1 VRGFAAFR
9 VLWLGQA
16 LALLGRE
23 MTWFALTLYAYGKTG
38 QATTLSLLGFF
49 HFLPL
54 ILLSPLAGALVD
66 RYPRKWAMLA
76 ADLGG
81 GLATGFL
88 LLLYLLGRL
97 EVWPLYVV
105 SALTGALSS
114 LHWPALSAALSAM
127 LEKRDYARASGM
139 MSLAESLAGVGAPI
153 LAAALLKPL
162 GLGGIFALDLLGASA
177 AVLSLLLVPIPNPR
191 LEAREKTSWIGEAL
205 FGFRFILERPPLLGL
220 QLMFFGINFLTT
232 LGSTVLPAMVLA
244 KTGMSEAALALVRS
258 AAGLGGVAGGFSF
271 PCGAD
276 PKKRVHGVFLGMA
289 LSSLALALMGAVEG
303 PSAWAVLAFLESLF
317 IPVLNGSNQAI
328 WQAKV
333 PLAVQGK
340 VFAARRMIAW
350 FANPLAMLLAGPL
363 ADRVFGPR
371 YGQGEGIALMLLL
384 FGSLGVF
391 WGFPATSSPG
401 CGKWKASSPTLRRT
415 RQPRRDQARTQGQGV
430 SPPMWLPSLPRKEG
444 ACRLPLWVSL
454 SSPRPSASLE
464 MGRLTEVQEVK
475 VGGRRRRVYQ
485 KAKKCSLALSP
496 ASGGVV

>member
-38 QATTLSLLGFF
+38 QATTLSLMGFF

-97 EVWPLYVV
+97 EVWPLYLV

-205 FGFRFILERPPLLGL
+205 FGFRFILERPSLLGL

-258 AAGLGGVAGGFSF
+258 AAGLGGVAGGLLLSLWGG
-271 PCGAD
+271 PR
-276 PKKRVHGVFLGMA
+276 KRVHGVFLGMA
-289 LSSLALALMGAVEG
+289 LSSLALALMGAVEE
-303 PSAWAVLAFLESLF
+303 PSAWAVLAFLGSFF

-333 PLAVQGK
+333 PLSVQGK

-350 FANPLAMLLAGPL
+350 CANPLAMLLAGPL

-391 WGFPATSSPG
+391 WGLSGYLLPKVREAEGLLPDA
-401 CGKWKASSPTLRRT
+401 KE
-415 RQPRRDQARTQGQGV
+415 DQA
-430 SPPMWLPSLPRKEG
+430 
-444 ACRLPLWVSL
+444 
-454 SSPRPSASLE
+454 
-464 MGRLTEVQEVK
+464 
-475 VGGRRRRVYQ
+475 
-485 KAKKCSLALSP
+485 P
-496 ASGGVV
+496 AP

>member
-1 VRGFAAFR
+1 MRGFAAFR

-97 EVWPLYVV
+97 KVWPLYLV

-232 LGSTVLPAMVLA
+232 LGSTVLPAMILA

-258 AAGLGGVAGGFSF
+258 AAGLGGVAGGLLLSLWGG
-271 PCGAD
+271 PR
-276 PKKRVHGVFLGMA
+276 KRVHGVFLGMA

-363 ADRVFGPR
+363 ADRVFGPQ

-384 FGSLGVF
+384 CGSLGVF
-391 WGFPATSSPG
+391 WGLSGYLLPKVREAEGLLPDA
-401 CGKWKASSPTLRRT
+401 KE
-415 RQPRRDQARTQGQGV
+415 DQA
-430 SPPMWLPSLPRKEG
+430 
-444 ACRLPLWVSL
+444 
-454 SSPRPSASLE
+454 
-464 MGRLTEVQEVK
+464 
-475 VGGRRRRVYQ
+475 
-485 KAKKCSLALSP
+485 P
-496 ASGGVV
+496 AP

>member
-66 RYPRKWAMLA
+66 RYPRKWAMLV

-177 AVLSLLLVPIPNPR
+177 AVLSLLLVPIPNLR

-205 FGFRFILERPPLLGL
+205 FGFRFILERPSLLGL

-258 AAGLGGVAGGFSF
+258 AAGLGGVAGGLLLSLWGG
-271 PCGAD
+271 PR
-276 PKKRVHGVFLGMA
+276 KRVHGVFLGMA

-333 PLAVQGK
+333 PLSVQGK

-350 FANPLAMLLAGPL
+350 CANPLAMLLAGPL

-384 FGSLGVF
+384 CGSLGVF
-391 WGFPATSSPG
+391 WGLSG
-401 CGKWKASSPTLRRT
+401 YLL
-415 RQPRRDQARTQGQGV
+415 PRVREVESLLPDAKEDQA
-430 SPPMWLPSLPRKEG
+430 
-444 ACRLPLWVSL
+444 
-454 SSPRPSASLE
+454 
-464 MGRLTEVQEVK
+464 
-475 VGGRRRRVYQ
+475 
-485 KAKKCSLALSP
+485 P
-496 ASGGVV
+496 AP

>member
-54 ILLSPLAGALVD
+54 ILLSPLAGTLVD

-205 FGFRFILERPPLLGL
+205 FGFRFILERPSLLGL
-220 QLMFFGINFLTT
+220 QLMFFGINLLTT

-258 AAGLGGVAGGFSF
+258 AAGLGGVAGGLLLSLWGG
-271 PCGAD
+271 PR
-276 PKKRVHGVFLGMA
+276 KRVHGVFLGMA

-303 PSAWAVLAFLESLF
+303 PSAWAVLAFLGSFF

-350 FANPLAMLLAGPL
+350 CANPLAMLLAGPL

-371 YGQGEGIALMLLL
+371 YGQGEGIALVLLL
-384 FGSLGVF
+384 CGSLGVF
-391 WGFPATSSPG
+391 WGLSGYLLPQVREVESLLPDA
-401 CGKWKASSPTLRRT
+401 KE
-415 RQPRRDQARTQGQGV
+415 DQA
-430 SPPMWLPSLPRKEG
+430 
-444 ACRLPLWVSL
+444 
-454 SSPRPSASLE
+454 
-464 MGRLTEVQEVK
+464 
-475 VGGRRRRVYQ
+475 
-485 KAKKCSLALSP
+485 P
-496 ASGGVV
+496 AP

>member
-23 MTWFALTLYAYGKTG
+23 MTWFALTLYAYQKTG

-258 AAGLGGVAGGFSF
+258 AAGLGGVAGGLLLSLWGG
-271 PCGAD
+271 PQ
-276 PKKRVHGVFLGMA
+276 KRVHGVFLGMA

-391 WGFPATSSPG
+391 WGLSG
-401 CGKWKASSPTLRRT
+401 YLL
-415 RQPRRDQARTQGQGV
+415 PRVREVESLLPDAKEDQAAA
-430 SPPMWLPSLPRKEG
+430 P
-444 ACRLPLWVSL
+444 
-454 SSPRPSASLE
+454 
-464 MGRLTEVQEVK
+464 
-475 VGGRRRRVYQ
+475 
-485 KAKKCSLALSP
+485 
-496 ASGGVV
+496 

>member
-1 VRGFAAFR
+1 
-9 VLWLGQA
+9 
-16 LALLGRE
+16 
-23 MTWFALTLYAYGKTG
+23 MTWFALTLYAYQKTG
-38 QATTLSLLGFF
+38 QATTLSLMGFF

-97 EVWPLYVV
+97 EVWPLYLV

-162 GLGGIFALDLLGASA
+162 GLGEIFALDLLGASA

-205 FGFRFILERPPLLGL
+205 FGFRFILERPSLLGL

-258 AAGLGGVAGGFSF
+258 AAGLGGVAGGLLLSLW
-271 PCGAD
+271 GG

-289 LSSLALALMGAVEG
+289 LSSLALALMGAVEE
-303 PSAWAVLAFLESLF
+303 PSAWAVLAFLGSFF
-317 IPVLNGSNQAI
+317 IPVLNGFNQAI

-333 PLAVQGK
+333 PLSVQGK

-391 WGFPATSSPG
+391 WGLSGYLLPKVREAEGLLPDA
-401 CGKWKASSPTLRRT
+401 KE
-415 RQPRRDQARTQGQGV
+415 DQA
-430 SPPMWLPSLPRKEG
+430 
-444 ACRLPLWVSL
+444 
-454 SSPRPSASLE
+454 
-464 MGRLTEVQEVK
+464 
-475 VGGRRRRVYQ
+475 
-485 KAKKCSLALSP
+485 P
-496 ASGGVV
+496 AP

>member
-1 VRGFAAFR
+1 MRGFAAFR

-16 LALLGRE
+16 LALVGRE
-23 MTWFALTLYAYGKTG
+23 MTWFALTLYAYQKTG
-38 QATTLSLLGFF
+38 QATTLSLMGFF

-88 LLLYLLGRL
+88 LFLFLLGRL
-97 EVWPLYVV
+97 EVWPLYLV

-191 LEAREKTSWIGEAL
+191 LEVPEKASLVQEAL
-205 FGFRFILERPPLLGL
+205 FGFRFILERPSLLGL

-232 LGSTVLPAMVLA
+232 LGTAVLPAMILA
-244 KTGMSEAALALVRS
+244 KTGFSEAALALVRS
-258 AAGLGGVAGGFSF
+258 ASGIGGVAGGLFLSLWGG
-271 PCGAD
+271 PR
-276 PKKRVHGVFLGMA
+276 KRVHGVFLGMA

-303 PSAWAVLAFLESLF
+303 PSAWAVLAFLGSFF

-333 PLAVQGK
+333 PLSVQGK

-384 FGSLGVF
+384 FGGMGVF
-391 WGFPATSSPG
+391 WGLSGYLLPKVREAESLLPDA
-401 CGKWKASSPTLRRT
+401 KE
-415 RQPRRDQARTQGQGV
+415 DQA
-430 SPPMWLPSLPRKEG
+430 
-444 ACRLPLWVSL
+444 A
-454 SSPRPSASLE
+454 
-464 MGRLTEVQEVK
+464 
-475 VGGRRRRVYQ
+475 
-485 KAKKCSLALSP
+485 AL
-496 ASGGVV
+496 

>member
-66 RYPRKWAMLA
+66 RYPRKWAMLV

-97 EVWPLYVV
+97 EVWPLYLV

-220 QLMFFGINFLTT
+220 QLMFFGINLLTT

-258 AAGLGGVAGGFSF
+258 AAGLGGVAGGLLLSLWGG
-271 PCGAD
+271 PR
-276 PKKRVHGVFLGMA
+276 KRVHGVFLGMA

-350 FANPLAMLLAGPL
+350 CANPLAMLLAGPL

-391 WGFPATSSPG
+391 WGLSGYLLPKVREAESLLPDA
-401 CGKWKASSPTLRRT
+401 KE
-415 RQPRRDQARTQGQGV
+415 DQA
-430 SPPMWLPSLPRKEG
+430 
-444 ACRLPLWVSL
+444 
-454 SSPRPSASLE
+454 
-464 MGRLTEVQEVK
+464 
-475 VGGRRRRVYQ
+475 
-485 KAKKCSLALSP
+485 P
-496 ASGGVV
+496 AP

>member
-1 VRGFAAFR
+1 
-9 VLWLGQA
+9 
-16 LALLGRE
+16 
-23 MTWFALTLYAYGKTG
+23 MTWFALTLYAYQKTG
-38 QATTLSLLGFF
+38 QATTLSLMGFF

-162 GLGGIFALDLLGASA
+162 GLRGIFALDLLGASA

-258 AAGLGGVAGGFSF
+258 AAGLGRVAGGLLLSLWGG
-271 PCGAD
+271 PQ
-276 PKKRVHGVFLGMA
+276 KRVHGVFLGMA

-317 IPVLNGSNQAI
+317 ILVLNGSNQAI

-350 FANPLAMLLAGPL
+350 CANPLAMLLAGPL

-391 WGFPATSSPG
+391 WGLSGYLLPKVREAEGLLPDA
-401 CGKWKASSPTLRRT
+401 KE
-415 RQPRRDQARTQGQGV
+415 DQA
-430 SPPMWLPSLPRKEG
+430 
-444 ACRLPLWVSL
+444 
-454 SSPRPSASLE
+454 
-464 MGRLTEVQEVK
+464 
-475 VGGRRRRVYQ
+475 
-485 KAKKCSLALSP
+485 P
-496 ASGGVV
+496 AP

>member
-23 MTWFALTLYAYGKTG
+23 MTWFALTLYAYQKTG

-191 LEAREKTSWIGEAL
+191 LEARERTSWIGEAL

-220 QLMFFGINFLTT
+220 QLMFFGINLLTT

-258 AAGLGGVAGGFSF
+258 AAGLGGVAGGLLLSLWGG
-271 PCGAD
+271 PR
-276 PKKRVHGVFLGMA
+276 KRVHGVFLGMA

-333 PLAVQGK
+333 PLSVQGK

-350 FANPLAMLLAGPL
+350 CANPLAMLLAGPL

-391 WGFPATSSPG
+391 WGLSG
-401 CGKWKASSPTLRRT
+401 YL
-415 RQPRRDQARTQGQGV
+415 
-430 SPPMWLPSLPRKEG
+430 LPRVREVESLLPDAKEDR
-444 ACRLPLWVSL
+444 AAAP
-454 SSPRPSASLE
+454 
-464 MGRLTEVQEVK
+464 
-475 VGGRRRRVYQ
+475 
-485 KAKKCSLALSP
+485 
-496 ASGGVV
+496 

>member
-1 VRGFAAFR
+1 MQGFAAFR
-9 VLWLGQA
+9 LLWLGQA

-54 ILLSPLAGALVD
+54 ILLSPLAGVLVD

-81 GLATGFL
+81 GVATGFL
-88 LLLYLLGRL
+88 LLLFLLGRL
-97 EVWPLYVV
+97 EVWPLYLV

-139 MSLAESLAGVGAPI
+139 MSLAESLAGVGAPV

-162 GLGGIFALDLLGASA
+162 GLGGIFALDLLGAGA
-177 AVLSLLLVPIPNPR
+177 AVLTLLLVPIPSPPPR
-191 LEAREKTSWIGEAL
+191 TGARTSLREEAL
-205 FGFRFILERPPLLGL
+205 YGFRFILERPPLLGL
-220 QLMFFGINFLTT
+220 QLMFFGINFLST
-232 LGSTVLPAMVLA
+232 LAVTVLPAMVLA

-258 AAGLGGVAGGFSF
+258 AAGLGGVAGGLLLSVW
-271 PCGAD
+271 GG

-289 LSSLALALMGAVEG
+289 FSSLALALMGVVEG
-303 PSAWAVLAFLESLF
+303 PGAWATLAFLESLF

-333 PLAVQGK
+333 PLSVQGK

-350 FANPLAMLLAGPL
+350 FANPMGMVLAGPL
-363 ADRVFGPR
+363 ADRVFAPR

-384 FGSLGVF
+384 FGSLGVL
-391 WGFPATSSPG
+391 WGLSG
-401 CGKWKASSPTLRRT
+401 YL
-415 RQPRRDQARTQGQGV
+415 
-430 SPPMWLPSLPRKEG
+430 LPRVRE
-444 ACRLPLWVSL
+444 AENLLPD
-454 SSPRPSASLE
+454 A
-464 MGRLTEVQEVK
+464 
-475 VGGRRRRVYQ
+475 
-485 KAKKCSLALSP
+485 KAD
-496 ASGGVV
+496 

>member
-38 QATTLSLLGFF
+38 QATTLSLMGFF

-97 EVWPLYVV
+97 EVWPLYLV

-139 MSLAESLAGVGAPI
+139 TSLAESLAGVGAPI

-258 AAGLGGVAGGFSF
+258 AAGLGGVAGGLLLSLWGG
-271 PCGAD
+271 PR
-276 PKKRVHGVFLGMA
+276 KRVHGVFLGMA

-350 FANPLAMLLAGPL
+350 CANSLAMLLAGPL

-384 FGSLGVF
+384 FGSLGVL
-391 WGFPATSSPG
+391 WGLSG
-401 CGKWKASSPTLRRT
+401 YLL
-415 RQPRRDQARTQGQGV
+415 PRVREAESLLPDAKEDQA
-430 SPPMWLPSLPRKEG
+430 
-444 ACRLPLWVSL
+444 
-454 SSPRPSASLE
+454 
-464 MGRLTEVQEVK
+464 
-475 VGGRRRRVYQ
+475 
-485 KAKKCSLALSP
+485 P
-496 ASGGVV
+496 AP

>member
-1 VRGFAAFR
+1 MRGFAAFR

-23 MTWFALTLYAYGKTG
+23 MTWFALTLYAYQKTG

-258 AAGLGGVAGGFSF
+258 AAGLGGVAGGLLLSLWGG
-271 PCGAD
+271 PR
-276 PKKRVHGVFLGMA
+276 KRVHGVFLGMA

-350 FANPLAMLLAGPL
+350 CANPLAMLLAGPL

-384 FGSLGVF
+384 FGSLGVL
-391 WGFPATSSPG
+391 WGLSG
-401 CGKWKASSPTLRRT
+401 YL
-415 RQPRRDQARTQGQGV
+415 
-430 SPPMWLPSLPRKEG
+430 LPRVREVESLLPDAKEDR
-444 ACRLPLWVSL
+444 A
-454 SSPRPSASLE
+454 
-464 MGRLTEVQEVK
+464 
-475 VGGRRRRVYQ
+475 
-485 KAKKCSLALSP
+485 P
-496 ASGGVV
+496 AP

>member
-1 VRGFAAFR
+1 MRGFAAFR

-38 QATTLSLLGFF
+38 QATTLSLMGFF

-97 EVWPLYVV
+97 EVGPLYLV

-220 QLMFFGINFLTT
+220 QLMFFGINLLTT

-258 AAGLGGVAGGFSF
+258 AAGLGGVAGGLLLSLWGG
-271 PCGAD
+271 PR
-276 PKKRVHGVFLGMA
+276 KRVHGVFLGMA
-289 LSSLALALMGAVEG
+289 LSSLALALMGAVEE
-303 PSAWAVLAFLESLF
+303 PSAWAVLAFLGSFF

-350 FANPLAMLLAGPL
+350 CANPLAMLLAGPL

-384 FGSLGVF
+384 FGSLGVL
-391 WGFPATSSPG
+391 WGLSGYLLPKVREAEGLLPDA
-401 CGKWKASSPTLRRT
+401 KE
-415 RQPRRDQARTQGQGV
+415 DQA
-430 SPPMWLPSLPRKEG
+430 
-444 ACRLPLWVSL
+444 
-454 SSPRPSASLE
+454 
-464 MGRLTEVQEVK
+464 
-475 VGGRRRRVYQ
+475 
-485 KAKKCSLALSP
+485 P
-496 ASGGVV
+496 AP